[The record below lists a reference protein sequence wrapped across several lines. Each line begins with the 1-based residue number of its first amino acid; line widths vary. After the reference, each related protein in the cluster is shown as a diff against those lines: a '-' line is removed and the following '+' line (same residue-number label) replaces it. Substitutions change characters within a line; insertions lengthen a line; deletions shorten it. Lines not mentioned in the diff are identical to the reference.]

1 MTEVEGIV
9 ATAGMV
15 AALWGAILLWRGGI
29 LGGCLAV
36 LLSGCC
42 LGYPL
47 FHIPAQPIPV
57 TLDRVL
63 WLILMAQCVL
73 WRRFGWAAPRPLGRA
88 DATLGILLLLLSL
101 SALGIGAEA
110 ADTKAIAKLVF
121 FFVMPVGIYWAA
133 RQADPS
139 DAATTWL
146 LVCLTLFGL
155 YLSVTAVGERYDL
168 GWLVIPP
175 YILSAEHAEFL
186 GRARGPLLSPIGNG
200 ILFGTCSAAA
210 LLLFART
217 GRWTRLALGLS
228 LVFMLGGTF
237 LTLTRSVWMGVGLGL
252 ILVGAIQLP
261 PVWRKT
267 VVASALIAA
276 VLVVITQWE
285 NLQSFKRD
293 KAVSAEEMA
302 ESAKLR
308 PILAAVAWKMFL
320 DRPLWGCGFGR
331 YTEVAK
337 EYFSDR
343 SMELPLERA
352 RPYVQHNVLLALLTE
367 TGLIGAGLFSML
379 LALWARDAWR
389 LWRSPRAS
397 LAQRQLGPLFL
408 AAEANYLVNGM
419 FHDVAI
425 IPMVNMLLFFFAGLV
440 EGSRCPH
447 EQTGTDTACAAA
459 PQHERKAHD
468 AQPSGEWRRAK

>member
-1 MTEVEGIV
+1 MTEVEGVV
-9 ATAGMV
+9 AIAGITSI
-15 AALWGAILLWRGGI
+15 LWGGVLLWRGGI
-29 LGGCLAV
+29 LAGCLAV

-47 FHIPAQPIPV
+47 FHIPVQPIPI

-63 WLILMAQCVL
+63 WVVLLAQCVL
-73 WRRFGWAAPRPLGRA
+73 WRRFGWAVGKPAGAA
-88 DATLGILLLLLSL
+88 DATLAILLIVLAA
-101 SALGIGAEA
+101 SALGLGAEPG
-110 ADTKAIAKLVF
+110 DTKAIAKLVF

-133 RQADPS
+133 RQADFS
-139 DAATTWL
+139 DTATTWL
-146 LVCLTLFGL
+146 LASLTVFGV
-155 YLSVTAVGERYDL
+155 YLAVTAIGERYDL
-168 GWLVIPP
+168 AWLVAPP

-200 ILFGTCSAAA
+200 ILFGTCSVAA
-210 LLLFART
+210 LLLFARS
-217 GRWTRLALGLS
+217 GRWTRLALGLI
-228 LVFMLGGTF
+228 LAFMLVGVF

-252 ILVGAIQLP
+252 VLVGAMQLP
-261 PVWRKT
+261 PAWRKT
-267 VVASALIAA
+267 VVAASLLAA

-302 ESAKLR
+302 ESARLR

-331 YTEVAK
+331 YGQVAK

-343 SMELPLERA
+343 SMDLPLERA

-367 TGLIGAGLFSML
+367 TGLVGAGLFCAL
-379 LALWARDAWR
+379 LAVWARDAWR
-389 LWRSPRAS
+389 LWRNPWAS
-397 LAQRQLGPLFL
+397 SAHRQLGPLLL
-408 AAEANYLVNGM
+408 AAETNYLVNGM

-425 IPMVNMLLFFFAGLV
+425 IPMVNMLLFFLAGAVQGLRNAYEESIPVLV
-440 EGSRCPH
+440 HEGDP
-447 EQTGTDTACAAA
+447 GA
-459 PQHERKAHD
+459 
-468 AQPSGEWRRAK
+468 